1 MEDMIRNSEGYI
13 ELKRTY
19 SELYKKVNYTA
30 DVQYVVDHIYEYDIR
45 SANTSALRASKLID
59 PKILTMLEGLN
70 KQAREETIGKMI
82 RREKQSKKNTI
93 YKAIA
98 DGIQSAKEK
107 LFRLNHIQDRDV
119 LAIKNDA
126 VFMIGRKLKYT
137 KFGPFEFRPKH
148 TYMGYM
154 NIDKIELYYDKR
166 NKSITIKGIRDE
178 VVEDPDHQKGMIQF
192 FLQVFKYLAMDQ
204 RSELRQFLV
213 QFVRDYKSKKLP
225 HYYYKEL
232 NGENIYRTVYE
243 IAGFE
248 YNLLEIG
255 EKDLDIINPV
265 YNYTRYILPIIRMFM

>member
-1 MEDMIRNSEGYI
+1 MEDMIRNSEGFI

-126 VFMIGRKLKYT
+126 VFIIGRKLKYT

-213 QFVRDYKSKKLP
+213 QFVREYKSKKLP
-225 HYYYKEL
+225 HYYYK
-232 NGENIYRTVYE
+232 
-243 IAGFE
+243 
-248 YNLLEIG
+248 
-255 EKDLDIINPV
+255 
-265 YNYTRYILPIIRMFM
+265 

>member
-1 MEDMIRNSEGYI
+1 MEDMIRNSEGFI

-70 KQAREETIGKMI
+70 KQAREEAIGKMI

-166 NKSITIKGIRDE
+166 N
-178 VVEDPDHQKGMIQF
+178 
-192 FLQVFKYLAMDQ
+192 
-204 RSELRQFLV
+204 
-213 QFVRDYKSKKLP
+213 
-225 HYYYKEL
+225 
-232 NGENIYRTVYE
+232 
-243 IAGFE
+243 
-248 YNLLEIG
+248 NLL
-255 EKDLDIINPV
+255 P
-265 YNYTRYILPIIRMFM
+265 